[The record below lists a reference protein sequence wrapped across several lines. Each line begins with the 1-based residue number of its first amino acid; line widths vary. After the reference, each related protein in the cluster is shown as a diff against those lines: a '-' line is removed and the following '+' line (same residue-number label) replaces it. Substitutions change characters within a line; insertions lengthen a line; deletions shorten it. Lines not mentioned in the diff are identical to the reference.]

1 MRKWLARKLFNLAV
15 RLDWEGSA
23 EAARI
28 IIAVEDSWMLA
39 FAPKKKRGRPAGRK
53 DSVAGVAPKK
63 IGRPLGSK
71 DKNPRNTKRM
81 GRPLGSK
88 NKPKVQT

>member
-1 MRKWLARKLFNLAV
+1 MRKWLAGELFGLV
-15 RLDWEGSA
+15 VWLDWDTA
-23 EAARI
+23 VQAAKVVVVI
-28 IIAVEDSWMLA
+28 DDSWKAA

-63 IGRPLGSK
+63 R
-71 DKNPRNTKRM
+71 

-88 NKPKVQT
+88 NKPKVQL